1 MLNKD
6 ANRKIRTTFF
16 IDYYAAAGNIFGI
29 TVVHELGFSYLSI
42 SIFNAKPF
50 KMNQSISI
58 FVLDVV

>member
-16 IDYYAAAGNIFGI
+16 IDYYAATGNIFGI
-29 TVVHELGFSYLSI
+29 TVVHELGFSYLSTI

-58 FVLDVV
+58 FV